1 MYFTKTLFISC
12 CLALAALT
20 ANAQNDDVEKDMD
33 IIEKRMEGKPT
44 KAAHKIAI
52 GYNLTDV
59 QNSFGIGLNVTSPY
73 FFHKSMAVRLRANM
87 QFLQHIPTATPTA
100 TIWSPYGML
109 QLGLVGGDGVVKK
122 NMRFYGEGGVVVIMP
137 NDEFSA
143 NSTVGGYGL
152 FGFEFFLAKPIAF
165 HIEMGGMGTGG
176 TAEKSVG
183 KPIYANGFLTNVGV
197 RLLL

>member
-1 MYFTKTLFISC
+1 MLKKITLC
-12 CLALAALT
+12 MCMALT
-20 ANAQNDDVEKDMD
+20 VTAYAQKEDKDM
-33 IIEKRMEGKPT
+33 EGRPT
-44 KAAHKIAI
+44 KAAQKIAL
-52 GYNLTDV
+52 GYHLTDV
-59 QNSFGIGLNVTSPY
+59 QNSFGVGLNITSPY
-73 FFHKSMAVRLRANM
+73 FWESMAIRLRANM
-87 QFLQHIPTATPTA
+87 QFLQHIPTAAPAA
-100 TIWSPYGML
+100 TVWSPYGML
-109 QLGLVGGDGVVKK
+109 QLGLVGGDGIVKK
-122 NMRFYGEGGVVVIMP
+122 NMRFYGEGGVVFIMP

-197 RLLL
+197 RLML